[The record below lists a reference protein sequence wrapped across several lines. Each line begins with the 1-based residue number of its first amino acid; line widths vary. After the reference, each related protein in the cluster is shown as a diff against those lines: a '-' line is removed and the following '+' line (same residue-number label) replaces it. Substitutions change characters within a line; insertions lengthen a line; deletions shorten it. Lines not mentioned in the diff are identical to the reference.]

1 MPLSSVV
8 ELATVNRSVKGS
20 NPLEAAKQRKLNDR
34 CNKIVSYSEI
44 PNNCLGILGNSI

>member
-20 NPLEAAKQRKLNDR
+20 NPLEAANYFQNGKNSQKQSFLLL
-34 CNKIVSYSEI
+34 I
-44 PNNCLGILGNSI
+44 